1 MEDTLRTMTSEQ
13 PLALT
18 VAEAAKVAGVSPRT
32 IYRGISAGAIPTVT
46 LVPGGRKF
54 VPRRALEALLSGE
67 PRPAT
72 R

>member
-1 MEDTLRTMTSEQ
+1 MSEQ
-13 PLALT
+13 LPLALT
-18 VAEAAKVAGVSPRT
+18 VVEAAKVAGVSPRT

-54 VPRRALEALLSGE
+54 VPRKALEALLSGE
-67 PRPAT
+67 RLPAT